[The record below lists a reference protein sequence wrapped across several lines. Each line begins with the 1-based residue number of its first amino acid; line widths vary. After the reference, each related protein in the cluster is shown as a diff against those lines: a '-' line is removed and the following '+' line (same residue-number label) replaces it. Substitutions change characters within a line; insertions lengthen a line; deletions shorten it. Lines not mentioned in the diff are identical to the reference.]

1 MLSCMPRLTR
11 SLLVVALGLLAAGCV
26 TRLAGPGAED
36 DVLSVTGV
44 GRFSAAPDTAQL
56 TLGVVSQAATLAEAT
71 GDAARRMGAVMAR
84 VKSFGV
90 ADADITTVVY
100 SVDPRMAPMDPARR
114 DEPPRIVG
122 YQVTNIAQVSVRK
135 LADAGPILD
144 AAVAAGA
151 NSVRGIRFTLANPDA
166 AQAQARAQAVADALA
181 KTRQLASAAGVRL
194 GPVLSIRET
203 TISQPIPMRA
213 MALRAEA
220 TPIEPGQLDVV
231 VSVELRQAIQR

>member
-1 MLSCMPRLTR
+1 MSRLIR
-11 SLLVVALGLLAAGCV
+11 SLVVVWVAVAAAGCA
-26 TRLAGPGAED
+26 TRMATPGVED
-36 DVLSVTGV
+36 DVIVVSGTGKL
-44 GRFSAAPDTAQL
+44 SAAPDTAQL

-71 GDAARRMGAVMAR
+71 GDAARRMGAVLAR

-100 SVDPRMAPMDPARR
+100 SVEPRMAPMDPARR

-122 YQVTNIAQVSVRK
+122 YQVTNIAQVTVRK

-144 AAVAAGA
+144 AAVGAGA
-151 NSVRGIRFTLANPDA
+151 NSVRGIRFTLADPDK
-166 AQAQARAQAVADALA
+166 AQSQARAQAVADALA

-213 MALRAEA
+213 MSVRADA

>member
-1 MLSCMPRLTR
+1 
-11 SLLVVALGLLAAGCV
+11 
-26 TRLAGPGAED
+26 
-36 DVLSVTGV
+36 
-44 GRFSAAPDTAQL
+44 
-56 TLGVVSQAATLAEAT
+56 
-71 GDAARRMGAVMAR
+71 
-84 VKSFGV
+84 
-90 ADADITTVVY
+90 
-100 SVDPRMAPMDPARR
+100 MDPARR

-122 YQVTNIAQVSVRK
+122 YQVTNIAQVTVRK

-144 AAVAAGA
+144 AAVGAGA
-151 NSVRGIRFTLANPDA
+151 NSVRGIRFTLADPDK
-166 AQAQARAQAVADALA
+166 AQGQARAQAVADALA

-213 MALRAEA
+213 MSVRADA

>member
-1 MLSCMPRLTR
+1 MPMLIR
-11 SLLVVALGLLAAGCV
+11 SLFVVWVAVVATGCV
-26 TRLAGPGAED
+26 TRMVGPGVEED
-36 DVLSVTGV
+36 VISVTGT
-44 GRFSAAPDTAQL
+44 GKFSAAPDTAQL
-56 TLGVVSQAATLAEAT
+56 TLGVVAQAATLAEAT

-90 ADADITTVVY
+90 ADADITTVAY
-100 SVDPRMAPMDPARR
+100 SVEPRMAPMDPARR

-122 YQVTNIAQVSVRK
+122 YQVANIAQVTVRK

-144 AAVAAGA
+144 AAVGAGA
-151 NSVRGIRFTLANPDA
+151 NSVRGIRFALANPDA
-166 AQAQARAQAVADALA
+166 AQTQARAQAVADALA
-181 KTRQLASAAGVRL
+181 KTRQLAGAAGVKL

-203 TISQPIPMRA
+203 TISPPIPRA
-213 MALRAEA
+213 MSVRAEAA